1 MVSPARNGGEP
12 PPVEAMVVA
21 FPQAYEVRVRG
32 TLPPSLRSAFRPLE
46 SRSEA
51 NGTVTVLA
59 GMIRDQA
66 ELTGIL
72 NTLDSLGLRL
82 LEVRPARAVTRE
94 G

>member
-1 MVSPARNGGEP
+1 M
-12 PPVEAMVVA
+12 EAMVV

-51 NGTVTVLA
+51 DGTVTVISGL
-59 GMIRDQA
+59 IRDQA